1 MVRILSALVLI
12 ALVLA
17 TLWLLPAWATTI
29 VAAAVAAL
37 AGVEVAHLAAKV
49 GADVPAAFVG
59 LASAVLTVAVAAPD
73 WRAPGAGAE
82 VSAAA
87 LLMLVVAAGAI
98 ALAWGPPSQ
107 STFARAA
114 VLSMAPTYVGLP
126 LGAIAWVQ
134 GVSGPLATTWL
145 LGTMALS
152 DSAQFY
158 TGRLLGRTRLAPAI
172 SPAKTIEGAVGGLVA
187 AGVGGSILG
196 PLCVPGLSPL
206 AGAIARAGACDR
218 RHGRRPVRVAAQ
230 AKRRRQGQLGVD
242 SRPRRGAR
250 PDRQP
255 SVCGARLLRVSGV
268 LPMIMSNARR
278 LAASSCRRSGP
289 AAS

>member
-29 VAAAVAAL
+29 VAAVVAAL
-37 AGVEVAHLAAKV
+37 AGVELAHLAAKV

-59 LASAVLTVAVAAPD
+59 LASAVLTVAVAAPHS
-73 WRAPGAGAE
+73 RAPGAGAE

-134 GVSGPLATTWL
+134 VVSGPLATTWL

-172 SPAKTIEGAVGGLVA
+172 SPAKTVEGAVGGLVA

-206 AGAIARAGACDR
+206 AGALVGLGLAVAGMAGDLFESLLKR
-218 RHGRRPVRVAAQ
+218 SAGVKDSSTLIPGHG
-230 AKRRRQGQLGVD
+230 
-242 SRPRRGAR
+242 
-250 PDRQP
+250 
-255 SVCGARLLRVSGV
+255 GV
-268 LPMIMSNARR
+268 LDRIDSHLFAAPVFYVF
-278 LAASSCRRSGP
+278 LAYFR
-289 AAS
+289 